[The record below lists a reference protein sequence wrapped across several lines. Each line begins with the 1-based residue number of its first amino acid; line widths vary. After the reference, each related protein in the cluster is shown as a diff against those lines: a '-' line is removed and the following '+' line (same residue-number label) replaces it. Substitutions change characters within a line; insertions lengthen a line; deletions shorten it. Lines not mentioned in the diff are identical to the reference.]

1 MDGGADTGDNKMISD
16 MDEHGTMRKDV
27 RGFAEKV
34 INAQPAVTEW
44 DIAKFIKENLDKKY
58 GPCWHCIVGA
68 EFRMHCSHVAKTFMF
83 FYVGKVAICVYQT
96 EY

>member
-1 MDGGADTGDNKMISD
+1 MEGGADSGDNKMITD

-27 RGFAEKV
+27 AGFAKSA
-34 INAQPAVTEW
+34 IDQLKSEW
-44 DIAKFIKENLDKKY
+44 EIAKFIKESLDKKY
-58 GPCWHCIVGA
+58 GPCWVCIVGQ
-68 EFRMHCSHVAKTFMF
+68 EFRMHCSHIAKTFMF

>member
-1 MDGGADTGDNKMISD
+1 MDGGADSGGDNKMISD

-27 RGFAEKV
+27 EGFADSAIAKLSS
-34 INAQPAVTEW
+34 EW
-44 DIAKFIKENLDKKY
+44 EIAKFIKESLDKKY
-58 GPCWHCIVGA
+58 GPCWHCIVGQ
-68 EFRMHCSHVAKTFMF
+68 EFRLQCSHVAKTFMF